1 MFKVDNENT
10 RTIMTLIFSLINLVF
25 SLLTWD
31 KYMPAGQNIFV
42 VIVLYNS
49 GIVCQQQKIKECLVF
64 LLVLH
69 TSGIVC

>member
-1 MFKVDNENT
+1 
-10 RTIMTLIFSLINLVF
+10 
-25 SLLTWD
+25 
-31 KYMPAGQNIFV
+31 MPAGQNIFV